1 MVLGHL
7 SRLFSVLGGVGVR
20 LVWSAIARG
29 VEGESGDAYGRQAPE
44 SRQQPVD
51 LFSAISNKQVEVKF
65 IARDDKQSVVRI
77 ENCTEQPVSVRL
89 AEAFVGEPDVPYDR
103 EPAARTQTVGGS
115 FPYEPMGRVSDEND
129 GVMLHV
135 EPGKEVQLPVRT
147 VCLDP
152 GLPPPRPDLSYQ
164 IRPVASHSANPA
176 LYELCRM
183 LGQPGT
189 KENASQAAAW
199 YLDDGLS
206 WAALGAMHTP
216 SPQGRLIPVFTASDI
231 RLAKKLAAK
240 AISVA
245 EQRQRHRDHPTRK
258 EQIKRQTGAAPV
270 P

>member
-1 MVLGHL
+1 MLAGDR
-7 SRLFSVLGGVGVR
+7 SQRFSGLGGVV
-20 LVWSAIARG
+20 LLLLSSAIACG
-29 VEGESGDAYGRQAPE
+29 AEGEPAGSYGRQEP
-44 SRQQPVD
+44 SPRQQSVD
-51 LFSAISNKQVEVKF
+51 LFSAITNKQVDVKF
-65 IARDDKQSVVRI
+65 IARDDKHSMVRI
-77 ENCTEQPVSVRL
+77 KNSTEQPITVRL
-89 AEAFVGEPDVPYDR
+89 PEAFVGTPVPYDR
-103 EPAARTQTVGGS
+103 GQSGYTQTVGGS
-115 FPYEPMGRVSDEND
+115 FYDETPGAMSRED
-129 GVMLHV
+129 DAATLRV
-135 EPGKEVQLPVRT
+135 EPGREAELPVRT

-164 IRPVASHSANPA
+164 IRPVASHTGNPA

-189 KENASQAAAW
+189 NQNASQAAAW

-245 EQRQRHRDHPTRK
+245 EQRQRHRHPTRK